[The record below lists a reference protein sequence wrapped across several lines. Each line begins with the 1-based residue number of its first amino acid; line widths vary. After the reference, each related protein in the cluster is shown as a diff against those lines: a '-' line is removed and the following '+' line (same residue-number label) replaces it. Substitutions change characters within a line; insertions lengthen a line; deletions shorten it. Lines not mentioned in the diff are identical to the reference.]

1 MAKGTTT
8 ANKKAEQEVI
18 TLSVKELN
26 AKLFAFCKLD
36 GEHLCSIVGRYTSN
50 KGWEGIRFV
59 TSNGVQFILGAA
71 NVLNAGGSAPVV
83 SPFCKIDG
91 DNATFLIGASAKMTF
106 KAPAEGQLSSTLM
119 SIG

>member
-1 MAKGTTT
+1 MAKGTT
-8 ANKKAEQEVI
+8 AAKKEAAQEVI
-18 TLSVKELN
+18 TLSVKEIT
-26 AKLFAFCKLD
+26 AKTFAFCKLD
-36 GEHLCSIVGRYTSN
+36 GEHLCAIIGRYTSN

-71 NVLNAGGSAPVV
+71 NVLNAGGNSPVM

-91 DNATFLIGASAKMTF
+91 DNAQFLIGASAKMTF